1 MSSEQADLPPVE
13 WLDRV
18 IALIATEVAGARE
31 HPPRLDMSGDEN
43 EEPRVLRL
51 LIRRA
56 NAATIRD
63 NLDRLGRDF
72 PRAFGDAAR
81 WFHDEMAEAEEHPD
95 PESPTLL
102 TLYVKT
108 RQVERFLADLRVKVE
123 GLRKASLPA

>member
-1 MSSEQADLPPVE
+1 MSSEQSIAE

-18 IALIATEVAGARE
+18 IGLLAAEVAEAHE
-31 HPPRLDMSGDEN
+31 NPPILDYLSGDEN
-43 EEPRVLRL
+43 EEPRVLAL
-51 LIRRA
+51 VIRRGE
-56 NAATIRD
+56 ATAIRD
-63 NLDRLGRDF
+63 NLDILGRCF
-72 PRAFGDAAR
+72 PGALGDAAR
-81 WFHDEMAEAEEHPD
+81 WFHDEVAEAEEHPD